1 MVVSQLRS
9 TTLALYKFVCM
20 YVCIIRAHFIISG
33 LAAICEFVL
42 FFFSEITKGVHG
54 TTVQCIEYGNA
65 PDVNVPRGAATQR
78 NAPHPV

>member
-1 MVVSQLRS
+1 MYVSFVHILLF
-9 TTLALYKFVCM
+9 LALRPFV
-20 YVCIIRAHFIISG
+20 I
-33 LAAICEFVL
+33 L
-42 FFFSEITKGVHG
+42 FYFFSEITKGVHG